1 MITFI
6 FRNKTV
12 TSNWSNKWPHTMQL
26 GISTSLD
33 ERFEENFETVAVGI
47 KKVPRK
53 EKRKFVLTIGIFWV
67 RASNAGVSKSNLAS
81 GRSSFTTPSMQY
93 RRTSFFDVN
102 KILQG

>member
-1 MITFI
+1 M
-6 FRNKTV
+6 

-93 RRTSFFDVN
+93 RRTSYFDVN